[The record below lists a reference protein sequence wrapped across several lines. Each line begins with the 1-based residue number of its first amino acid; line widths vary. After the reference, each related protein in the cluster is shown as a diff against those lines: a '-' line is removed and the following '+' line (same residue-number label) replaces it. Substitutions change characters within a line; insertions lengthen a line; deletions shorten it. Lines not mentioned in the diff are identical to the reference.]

1 MHLTLAQFA
10 PHADGVRTDTAAFK
24 AALDQIA
31 GHGAGTLTV
40 PPGRYLVGG
49 LTLPSN
55 LTLVLEGGAV
65 LLLSPDYADFAGCE
79 SAVTIEQ
86 STRACL
92 YARGRSNITI
102 CGSGTID
109 GNGAAYCA
117 AEMDHNGYRA
127 PHTLRPRVI
136 CFEDCS
142 NVRLLDLTIRQAP
155 VWTVHLISCSRVYLE
170 RLTVDNDL
178 TMSNTD
184 AIDIDSCQ
192 HVYISNCF
200 ISAADDCVCL
210 KTTRKPAGLQQPCRY
225 VVVSNCTLRSKSC
238 AIKLGTESHDDIED
252 VLITNCVVYE
262 SNRGIG
268 LVSRDGGN
276 FRRLVFS
283 NITLD
288 CTLGQPCHWGK
299 ADPIYLSVR
308 PRDPA
313 VVPGKIEDVQFNHL
327 QIRAEG
333 AVNMHTE
340 VTGALR
346 DISLH
351 AIEFQQLGSSGA
363 EQGCYDVRPPCNPAR
378 PTGAGLDNAYLMDPQ
393 TGRAYGVHS
402 YPGGLPA
409 IYIQGGQDV
418 TLNQVDI
425 RRPAPLPEGWNLQ
438 AVVEAA

>member
-1 MHLTLAQFA
+1 MQLNLAQFS
-10 PHADGVRTDTAAFK
+10 PHADGVRLDTTAFQ
-24 AALDQIA
+24 AALDRIEA
-31 GHGAGTLTV
+31 GGAGTLMV

-49 LTLPSN
+49 LRLPSN
-55 LTLVLEGGAV
+55 LTLVLEGGAE

-102 CGSGTID
+102 RGRGTID

-117 AEMDHNGYRA
+117 ATMDANGYRA
-127 PHTLRPRVI
+127 PHLLRPRVI
-136 CFEDCS
+136 CFEDCTD
-142 NVRLLDLTIRQAP
+142 VRLVDFMIRQAP
-155 VWTVHLISCSRVYLE
+155 VWTVHLISCTRVHLE

-192 HVYISNCF
+192 HVYISNCY
-200 ISAADDCVCL
+200 ISAADDCICL
-210 KTTRKPAGLQQPCRY
+210 KTTKKPAELQRPCRH

-252 VLITNCVVYE
+252 VMVTNCVVYE

-268 LVSRDGGN
+268 LVSRDGGS

-283 NITLD
+283 NISLD
-288 CTLGQPCHWGK
+288 CALGEPCHWGK
-299 ADPIYLSVR
+299 ADPIYISVR

-313 VVPGKIEDVQFNHL
+313 VVPGAIEGVQFNHL

-333 AVNMHTE
+333 AINLHTE
-340 VTGALR
+340 VAGALR
-346 DISLH
+346 DIRLH
-351 AIEFQQLGSSGA
+351 GIGFQQLASSGV

-378 PTGAGLDNAYLMDPQ
+378 PTGAGLDNAYLMDPA
-393 TGRAYGVHS
+393 TGRAYGVHT

-409 IYIQGGQDV
+409 VYVQGGDRV
-418 TLNQVDI
+418 TLDQLEI
-425 RRPAPLPEGWNLQ
+425 RRPEPLPEGWNPE
-438 AVVEAA
+438 AVVRV